1 MSTILLATLAASG
14 HVNPFGPVATELVAR
29 GHRVIWYTGTAYAD
43 RVARTGA
50 AFAPPTYGR
59 FVDLDRLTDE
69 YPEFLSLPP
78 DARGPWFLEHVFV
91 RPVKGQYRDLKA
103 LMALHGADV
112 LLADSTMAA
121 ASFLHELHGELWAT
135 LSVAPMAIPDPWVPP
150 FGKGWPPG
158 RQPWRR
164 VRNWYTE
171 RSERRRFPEPLDQM
185 NVIRRELGLS
195 PVRSS
200 PFDANLTPYLYA
212 QATVAEFEYPRRRLP
227 EQVHFVGPLFPAAPP
242 PGPLPAWWPELE
254 KDRPVVLVTQGTG
267 AHDLGELVVPTVQA
281 LAGQDITVVV
291 TTGGASH
298 SDLDP
303 GSLPANVHVE
313 PFLPYAGLM
322 PHLSAMVTNGGYG
335 TVQLALAHGVPI
347 VAAGVTE
354 DKPEVCARLA
364 WSGAGIDLRSKH
376 PPVPVLV
383 EAVRTVLTDPGYR
396 QKASAM
402 RTVFAGRRA
411 PQELTVLLEELIATR
426 RPVLA
431 ARR

>member
-14 HVNPFGPVATELVAR
+14 HVNPFGPVTAELVER
-29 GHRVIWYTGTAYAD
+29 GHRVICYTGTAYAD
-43 RVARTGA
+43 RVARSGA
-50 AFAPPTYGR
+50 EFAPPEDGG

-78 DARGPWFLEHVFV
+78 EARGPWFLEHVFV
-91 RPVKGQYRDLKA
+91 RPVLGQYRDLKA
-103 LMALHGADV
+103 LMARHGADV

-121 ASFLHELHGELWAT
+121 ASLVHELHGELWAT
-135 LSVAPMAIPDPWVPP
+135 LSVAPLAIPDPWVPP

-158 RQPWRR
+158 GQPWRR
-164 VRNWYTE
+164 IRNWYTE
-171 RSERRRFPEPLDQM
+171 TSERRRFPEPLDQM

-195 PVRSS
+195 PVRAS

-227 EQVHFVGPLFPAAPP
+227 EQVHFVGPLLPAAPP
-242 PGPLPAWWPELE
+242 PGPLPDWWPELE
-254 KDRPVVLVTQGTG
+254 KDRPAVLVTQGTG
-267 AHDLGELVVPTVQA
+267 ARDLGELVVPTVQA
-281 LAGQDITVVV
+281 LAGQAITVVV
-291 TTGGASH
+291 TTAGASH
-298 SDLDP
+298 PALDP
-303 GSLPANVHVE
+303 ASLPANVHVE
-313 PFLPYAGLM
+313 PFLPYAELM

-364 WSGAGIDLRSKH
+364 WSGAGIDLRSKR
-376 PPVPVLV
+376 PPVPVLA

-396 QKASAM
+396 RKASAM
-402 RTVFAGRRA
+402 RTAFAGRRA
-411 PQELTVLLEELIATR
+411 PQELAVLLEELIATR

-431 ARR
+431 TRR